1 MKTNLQRPDQTVFG
15 EENVFLVI
23 TKRAIMSIIIIIIL
37 EPKRE
42 GRTPRS
48 QLIIGKKKSKNQNR
62 NFGKIQI
69 LYINRILIIQTK
81 I

>member
-1 MKTNLQRPDQTVFG
+1 MKTNLQRPDQTIFG

-23 TKRAIMSIIIIIIL
+23 TKRAIMSIIIIIIIL

-48 QLIIGKKKSKNQNR
+48 QLIIGKKKIKKSKS
-62 NFGKIQI
+62 
-69 LYINRILIIQTK
+69 
-81 I
+81 

>member
-23 TKRAIMSIIIIIIL
+23 TKRAIMSIIIIIIIL

-48 QLIIGKKKSKNQNR
+48 QLIIGKKKIKKSKS
-62 NFGKIQI
+62 
-69 LYINRILIIQTK
+69 
-81 I
+81 

>member
-23 TKRAIMSIIIIIIL
+23 TKRAIMSIIIL

-62 NFGKIQI
+62 NCGKIQI

>member
-42 GRTPRS
+42 GRRGLQDP
-48 QLIIGKKKSKNQNR
+48 N
-62 NFGKIQI
+62 
-69 LYINRILIIQTK
+69 
-81 I
+81 